1 MATIAKT
8 PRAGHGASSIFGSLV
23 GAVRARILAAR
34 TEEALSR
41 LTPAQREDIGL
52 VGAPARE
59 PRQNSFLLALA

>member
-1 MATIAKT
+1 MAKT
-8 PRAGHGASSIFGSLV
+8 ATAPRAGTGASSIIGSLV

-52 VGAPARE
+52 VGAPMVE
-59 PRQNSFLLALA
+59 PRKNSFLLALA